1 MFKNVPH
8 FKTKCGNENAERK
21 QFRDY
26 LFQLFINSY

>member
-21 QFRDY
+21 QFRE
-26 LFQLFINSY
+26 QFINSY